1 MVWTIEEC
9 PQGRLYRTVSQD
21 RIACDAKHVEACS
34 PGLSHILGIDIYLR
48 SSRSLMTVVE
58 ALLGAA
64 AFHKVFSNVLTG
76 IIMPE

>member
-9 PQGRLYRTVSQD
+9 PQGRLCRTVSLD
-21 RIACDAKHVEACS
+21 RVARDAKHVEACS
-34 PGLSHILGIDIYLR
+34 PGLSHILGRDIYIR

-64 AFHKVFSNVLTG
+64 AFHKIFSNVLTS
-76 IIMPE
+76 ILMPG